1 VGAAIV
7 RRMHLAS
14 PRCRS
19 EQGRLGHA
27 KLPGHA
33 AQMNLRRTAVLGSHM
48 LRLEENNQTKEV
60 DASHRLA
67 DPDARLLGARAAPN

>member
-1 VGAAIV
+1 MFYEATNEE
-7 RRMHLAS
+7 
-14 PRCRS
+14 RS

-48 LRLEENNQTKEV
+48 LRLEEV